1 MRTVNIAE
9 KRTSSFER
17 SAVKARRHR
26 PDYILPILSLVLM
39 VIGLITVFA
48 ISPALAAQNN
58 VSDSYYVSKQVI
70 AIGLGIMAFVI
81 VGNVSPL
88 WWRRAEKPLI
98 IAAVV
103 ASVLVRLLGEQVNG
117 AYRWIQIGGFS
128 FQVAELIKFAL
139 IIWLAGFLADRIRDD
154 SLKDFNKTLRPLL
167 IALAV
172 IGALVAVLQSD
183 LGSAA
188 VMIAIM
194 SAMVFVAGMPMKK
207 VLLVAVVIAI
217 GVFLAI
223 STSGYR
229 RSRVETFLNPTADC
243 QGAGYQSCQALI
255 AVGSGGMFGL
265 GLARS
270 VQAYGY
276 LPEAA
281 NDSIFAI
288 YAEKF
293 GFLGSA
299 VLIGLFVALF
309 ARIMKIFERAPD
321 AYMRLLVA
329 GVLAWLSTQAIINIG
344 AMVGLLPLKGITLPF
359 ISYGGT
365 SIMFVSAAVGLAFAV
380 SRYTS
385 FRISLDTKEG
395 GQRHENTSSRR
406 RQRGAYYTFSRPAV
420 GFRRYRTIPKIW
432 TASIRF
438 GPASFGAITAS
449 LSSPTCST
457 WRQTSRTYVIFSIL

>member
-1 MRTVNIAE
+1 MSPVSPVVSRADNRQRGQVQ
-9 KRTSSFER
+9 
-17 SAVKARRHR
+17 ARRHR
-26 PDYILPILSLVLM
+26 PDYILPLLSVILM

-48 ISPALAAQNN
+48 ISPALAASNN
-58 VSDSYYVSKQVI
+58 VSDNYYVSKQLI
-70 AIGLGIMAFVI
+70 AIALGVAAFIV
-81 VGNVSPL
+81 VGNIRPSA
-88 WWRRAEKPLI
+88 WRKAEKPLI
-98 IAAVV
+98 ISAVV

-117 AYRWIQIGGFS
+117 AYRWVQVAGFS

-139 IIWLAGFLADRIRDD
+139 VIWLAGFLANRIQEGTLQDW
-154 SLKDFNKTLRPLL
+154 NKTLKPLL
-167 IALAV
+167 MALAI
-172 IGALVAVLQSD
+172 IGVLVAVLQSD

-188 VMIAIM
+188 VMVSIM

-207 VLLVAVVIAI
+207 VLLVGAVVLI
-217 GVFLAI
+217 GVFMAI
-223 STSGYR
+223 STSAYR

-299 VLIGLFVALF
+299 FLIGLFVALF
-309 ARIMKIFERAPD
+309 ARIMKIFERSPD
-321 AYMRLLVA
+321 DYMRLLVA

-365 SIMFVSAAVGLAFAV
+365 SLLFVGAAVGLVFAV
-380 SRYTS
+380 SRYTN
-385 FRISLDTKEG
+385 FRISLEVKGKVPSHEG
-395 GQRHENTSSRR
+395 SSGRR
-406 RQRGAYYTFSRPAV
+406 GQRGAYYTPS
-420 GFRRYRTIPKIW
+420 GRR
-432 TASIRF
+432 S
-438 GPASFGAITAS
+438 
-449 LSSPTCST
+449 
-457 WRQTSRTYVIFSIL
+457 

>member
-1 MRTVNIAE
+1 MSPVRQAVRRN
-9 KRTSSFER
+9 SDFER
-17 SAVKARRHR
+17 GESKARRHR
-26 PDYILPILSLVLM
+26 PDYILPLLSVILM

-48 ISPALAAQNN
+48 ISPALAASNN
-58 VSDSYYVSKQVI
+58 VSDNYYVSKQII
-70 AIGLGIMAFVI
+70 AIALGVAAFIV
-81 VGNVSPL
+81 VGNIRPST
-88 WWRRAEKPLI
+88 WKKAEKPLLI
-98 IAAVV
+98 TAVV

-117 AYRWIQIGGFS
+117 AYRWVQVAGFS
-128 FQVAELIKFAL
+128 FQVAELIKFTL
-139 IIWLAGFLADRIRDD
+139 VIWLAGFLATRIQEGTLQDW
-154 SLKDFNKTLRPLL
+154 NKTLKPLL
-167 IALAV
+167 IALGV
-172 IGALVAVLQSD
+172 IGVLVAVLQSD

-188 VMIAIM
+188 VMVSIM

-207 VLLVAVVIAI
+207 VLLVGAVVLI
-217 GVFLAI
+217 GVFMAI
-223 STSGYR
+223 STSAYR

-321 AYMRLLVA
+321 DYMRLLVA

-365 SIMFVSAAVGLAFAV
+365 SLLFVGAAVGLVFAT
-380 SRYTS
+380 SRYTN
-385 FRISLDTKEG
+385 FRISLEVKGKVPSHEG
-395 GQRHENTSSRR
+395 SSGRRGQRGTYYAPPGRR
-406 RQRGAYYTFSRPAV
+406 S
-420 GFRRYRTIPKIW
+420 
-432 TASIRF
+432 
-438 GPASFGAITAS
+438 
-449 LSSPTCST
+449 
-457 WRQTSRTYVIFSIL
+457 